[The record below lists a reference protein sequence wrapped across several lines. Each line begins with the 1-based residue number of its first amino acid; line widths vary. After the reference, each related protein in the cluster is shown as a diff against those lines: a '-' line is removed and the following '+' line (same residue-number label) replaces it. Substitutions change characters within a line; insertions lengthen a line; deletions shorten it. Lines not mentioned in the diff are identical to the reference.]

1 MSKFCR
7 LLRWSSRGHLISRSA
22 RVYGE
27 DRVVERWPATHTQV
41 SWEHINKLTPIFVR
55 NLHDLSMEYGSITI
69 YQEWWNTAIVNKNLN
84 TSKHSI
90 LLPSQTTIWKD
101 TLSTIWCLAKRQKK
115 GFSLSRKKK
124 KVFKRNC
131 FFSFLLNVMKE
142 DRWFAHLTSKLLLLS
157 YIDSVL

>member
-55 NLHDLSMEYGSITI
+55 DLHDLSMEYGSITI
-69 YQEWWNTAIVNKNLN
+69 KNDEILQ
-84 TSKHSI
+84 KSI
-90 LLPSQTTIWKD
+90 RIWILQNIAFYYPLRLQFERTHFQLFD
-101 TLSTIWCLAKRQKK
+101 VLQRGKRR
-115 GFSLSRKKK
+115 GFPWVVRR